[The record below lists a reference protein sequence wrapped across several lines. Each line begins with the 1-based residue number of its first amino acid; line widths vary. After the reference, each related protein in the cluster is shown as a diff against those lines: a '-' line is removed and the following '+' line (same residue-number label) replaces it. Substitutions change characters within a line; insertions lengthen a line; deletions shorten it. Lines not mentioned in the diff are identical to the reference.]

1 MKANSQN
8 NSHMNRRHFV
18 KGMALSSLSAAIA
31 THLPLAH
38 AGYMAM
44 GSMDSSEQNRMPET
58 ASGRPLLSGT
68 EFDLT
73 ISEKTVNITG
83 TPSKATLV
91 NGSLPAP
98 TLVWREG
105 DDITIRVKNEMDVDT
120 SIHWHG
126 IVLPTGMDGV
136 PELSYPGIKPGETF
150 EYRFTVK
157 QHGTYWY
164 HSHSGFQ
171 EQTGLYGVIVIL
183 PKVADP
189 VEYEHDY
196 VVQLSDWSDTNPE
209 TIYRNLRKMGDY
221 YNYNKRTV
229 GDFLSEVKKYGFM
242 NAWNKR
248 KMWNEMVMSDRDL
261 SDVTGADYTFLMN
274 GMSPNAHWRI
284 VTEPNKKIRLRI
296 VNSSSMTFFDV
307 RIPGLKMTVITA
319 DGNLVQ
325 PVTVDEFRIGVA
337 ETYDIIVEPDGK
349 QPAYAIFAQAIDR
362 SGYAIGSITSDP
374 EVLASAPEMDPLPV
388 LSMTD
393 MGMSMNMSGMD
404 MGSGSST
411 NGMDMS
417 TNNNGSNMNMGSDSG
432 TMNMDSS
439 SSSVDM
445 NSNSSSMDMSSS
457 SSSVDMNSS
466 STGTNMS
473 SPKTAMDMASKS
485 SMQGGM
491 GSGNQVIPMDMNPEL
506 PQMHVPSKDGPQIE
520 MRAQE
525 PKYRLD
531 DPGVGLRNNG
541 RKVLTYADLKNRFPT
556 MKEPK
561 PTKEVV
567 LHLTGN
573 MERYMW
579 SINGIPYPDAE
590 PLRFEYGERVRI
602 TFINDTMMNHP
613 MHLHGMWSDLETGDE
628 NHIPRKHTVIVQ
640 PGAKISYR
648 VTMDAEGN
656 WAYHCHMLY
665 HMLGMFRKVEVRKT
679 MA

>member
-1 MKANSQN
+1 MKTNSQP
-8 NSHMNRRHFV
+8 NSEMNRRQFV
-18 KGMALSSLSAAIA
+18 KGFALSSLTAAIA
-31 THLPLAH
+31 THIPLAQ
-38 AGYMAM
+38 AGNMAM
-44 GSMDSSEQNRMPET
+44 GLMRSYTPPKSSEMGP
-58 ASGRPLLSGT
+58 GRPALMGT

-73 ISEKTVNITG
+73 IAEKTVNITG

-105 DDITIRVKNEMDVDT
+105 DEVTIRVKNEMDVDT

-126 IVLPTGMDGV
+126 MVVPTGMDGV
-136 PELSYPGIKPGETF
+136 PGLSYPGIKPGETF
-150 EYRFTVK
+150 EYKFTVK

-164 HSHSGFQ
+164 HSHSRFQ

-183 PKVADP
+183 PKMPDP
-189 VEYEHDY
+189 VEYDHDY
-196 VVQLSDWSDTNPE
+196 VVQLTDWSDTDPE
-209 TIYRNLRKMGDY
+209 TIYTNLKKMGDY
-221 YNYNKRTV
+221 YNYNQRTV
-229 GDFLSEVKKYGFM
+229 GDFFSEVKKYGFF

-248 KMWNEMVMSDRDL
+248 KMWNDMVMSDRDL

-274 GMSPNAHWRI
+274 GLSPNAHWRV
-284 VTEPNKKIRLRI
+284 VTQPNKKIRLRV

-307 RIPGLKMTVITA
+307 RIPGLKMTVIAA
-319 DGNLVQ
+319 DGHLVQ

-362 SGYAIGSITSDP
+362 SGYALGSITTDP
-374 EVLASAPEMDPLPV
+374 KILAEAPEMDPLPI
-388 LSMTD
+388 LSMAD

-404 MGSGSST
+404 MSSGSNNST
-411 NGMDMS
+411 MDMNAASSMNGMNMDS
-417 TNNNGSNMNMGSDSG
+417 GNNNSNMHSGSNMNG
-432 TMNMDSS
+432 MNMSS
-439 SSSVDM
+439 GIN
-445 NSNSSSMDMSSS
+445 NSN
-457 SSSVDMNSS
+457 MNSS
-466 STGTNMS
+466 SSMNGMNMNSNKGS
-473 SPKTAMDMASKS
+473 ST
-485 SMQGGM
+485 SMNMGAQSGMSGGGM
-491 GSGNQVIPMDMNPEL
+491 GMDNVVIPMDMNPDL
-506 PQMHVPSKDGPQIE
+506 PQIHVPAKDGPQIE
-520 MRAQE
+520 MRAQD

-556 MKEPK
+556 MREPK
-561 PTKEVV
+561 PTKELV

-640 PGAKISYR
+640 PGSKISYR
-648 VTMDAEGN
+648 VTMDAEGD

-665 HMLGMFRKVEVRKT
+665 HMMGMFRKVEVRKT
-679 MA
+679 PA